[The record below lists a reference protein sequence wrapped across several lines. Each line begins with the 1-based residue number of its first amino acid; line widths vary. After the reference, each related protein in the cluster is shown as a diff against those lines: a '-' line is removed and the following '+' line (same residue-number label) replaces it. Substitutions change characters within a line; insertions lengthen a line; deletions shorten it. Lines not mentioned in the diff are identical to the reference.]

1 MNGSI
6 YDDGFD
12 KGLMD
17 LYFWKFKTY
26 LSSVGKYLL
35 DTNWKCMKNHIT
47 EITND
52 SERSNLCDR

>member
-1 MNGSI
+1 MI
-6 YDDGFD
+6 DDGFD

-35 DTNWKCMKNHIT
+35 DTNWECMKDRKSNQSVMNT
-47 EITND
+47 EG
-52 SERSNLCDR
+52 SEEE